1 MADIVNAVI
10 VKGAVDELRAS
21 IVEFNT
27 QTARQNKRMLQL
39 TFVITILTLVMLIAV
54 GAQIYLAITATESL
68 PHQHATPNPS
78 SQTDPT
84 RR

>member
-27 QTARQNKRMLQL
+27 QTAKQNRRMLQL
-39 TFVITILTLVMLIAV
+39 TFVITILTLVMLVAV
-54 GAQIYLAITATESL
+54 GAQIYLSVIASESL
-68 PHQHATPNPS
+68 PNQCVTSNNMPQA
-78 SQTDPT
+78 